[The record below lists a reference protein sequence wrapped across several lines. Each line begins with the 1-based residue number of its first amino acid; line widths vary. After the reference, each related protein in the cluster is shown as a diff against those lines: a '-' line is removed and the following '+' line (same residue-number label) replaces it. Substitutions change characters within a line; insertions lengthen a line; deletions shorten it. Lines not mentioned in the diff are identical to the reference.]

1 MFKYSTEFKV
11 GLFTLICIAVLI
23 ITAFILGG
31 NPFTGRSQD
40 FYTVLDNAGGVAQRT
55 QIRVSGVKVGT
66 VSQVDILP
74 KGARVELKID
84 GSVKVPTG
92 SHIEIVSRGVL
103 GDVYM
108 EIVRNESGVG
118 YLKSGDYL
126 PFNTDGNNVQSLV
139 KSLNSITRD
148 IKQVS
153 NTLANVLGTKEGE
166 TSLKNIVANIE
177 GMTKDLREITSTQ
190 KGNVKEAIQA
200 IRDSSVRIAGLL
212 EKNDTKINQIIG
224 DLHQFTGE
232 LRQLSTPEN
241 RKKVEAII
249 ANVDQSSASLKKMLS
264 KIEKGEGT
272 IGQLVAKDET
282 AEEVKATLRDIQK
295 VVRPLASLKIMITDR
310 AEYRFANA
318 ANNDQISN
326 EFDFIISTR
335 PDRYYLLG
343 VTNSA
348 YARNVTNTVVTT
360 NTSGN
365 TTTTNTQQNTPEDV
379 GYWRFNAQISQRM
392 GFIALRLGLF
402 ENTAGI
408 ATDVFAFDDK
418 LIGSIELSQFG
429 GAPIQSDTTYGSRGP
444 VSIKAYA
451 DLYLTPHMF
460 LTAGVDNMVLYTHPF
475 PFIGGGFAITD
486 EEIKG
491 LFGVAALSK

>member
-177 GMTKDLREITSTQ
+177 GMTKDPQ
-190 KGNVKEAIQA
+190 HKKEMSKKLFKPFGIVLCA
-200 IRDSSVRIAGLL
+200 LL
-212 EKNDTKINQIIG
+212 
-224 DLHQFTGE
+224 
-232 LRQLSTPEN
+232 
-241 RKKVEAII
+241 VC
-249 ANVDQSSASLKKMLS
+249 LKKM
-264 KIEKGEGT
+264 
-272 IGQLVAKDET
+272 
-282 AEEVKATLRDIQK
+282 IQK
-295 VVRPLASLKIMITDR
+295 SIKLSETCINLQVSSGNCRLLKIGKKWRQLLPMWISPLHLLKRCFQKLKKGKELLASL
-310 AEYRFANA
+310 
-318 ANNDQISN
+318 
-326 EFDFIISTR
+326 
-335 PDRYYLLG
+335 L
-343 VTNSA
+343 
-348 YARNVTNTVVTT
+348 
-360 NTSGN
+360 
-365 TTTTNTQQNTPEDV
+365 
-379 GYWRFNAQISQRM
+379 QRM
-392 GFIALRLGLF
+392 KQQKKSKPHFVTFKKSYVLWQVL
-402 ENTAGI
+402 
-408 ATDVFAFDDK
+408 K
-418 LIGSIELSQFG
+418 L
-429 GAPIQSDTTYGSRGP
+429 
-444 VSIKAYA
+444 
-451 DLYLTPHMF
+451 
-460 LTAGVDNMVLYTHPF
+460 
-475 PFIGGGFAITD
+475 
-486 EEIKG
+486 
-491 LFGVAALSK
+491 